1 MGAEVQRII
10 DEIKLSTEEIISESP
25 DQIRAVYVM
34 DREGTVIA
42 YTTNSILINTSNTF
56 FAAPRFI
63 TSLKSLIS
71 TLPIGNVDYVLMQ
84 GTEGIIQLMSIRDMG
99 YLMIIGN
106 SEASIG
112 LTRILLEKYSDK
124 LYNLLSRLVKVSEE
138 ELIEAINVEITPK
151 DIEDVINFIR
161 SKAVL

>member
-1 MGAEVQRII
+1 
-10 DEIKLSTEEIISESP
+10 
-25 DQIRAVYVM
+25 
-34 DREGTVIA
+34 
-42 YTTNSILINTSNTF
+42 
-56 FAAPRFI
+56 
-63 TSLKSLIS
+63 
-71 TLPIGNVDYVLMQ
+71 
-84 GTEGIIQLMSIRDMG
+84 
-99 YLMIIGN
+99 MIIGN

-138 ELIEAINVEITPK
+138 ELIEVINVEITPK